1 MLQMRQAV
9 VVDAHRTGGT
19 RLRSADVLLRILR
32 SQRDRHREHL
42 KTLPASAECVLPSAS
57 RGIVV
62 RGNLKGEWPAL
73 IAPTHGDAAP
83 MRLVARL
90 GGVSN
95 RLPLP
100 STATRPFFVASAGR
114 ELTSL
119 RTGRRSTMCVDC
131 ARDHR
136 IE

>member
-42 KTLPASAECVLPSAS
+42 KTLPASAECVFTSAS

-62 RGNLKGEWPAL
+62 RANLKGGMARAHRADARRCCAVDPATLLHL
-73 IAPTHGDAAP
+73 IACLMGAGAP
-83 MRLVARL
+83 RDRAPRRDRACQTGIQGSADDRGRAVGL
-90 GGVSN
+90 
-95 RLPLP
+95 
-100 STATRPFFVASAGR
+100 ASQD
-114 ELTSL
+114 S
-119 RTGRRSTMCVDC
+119 
-131 ARDHR
+131 
-136 IE
+136 